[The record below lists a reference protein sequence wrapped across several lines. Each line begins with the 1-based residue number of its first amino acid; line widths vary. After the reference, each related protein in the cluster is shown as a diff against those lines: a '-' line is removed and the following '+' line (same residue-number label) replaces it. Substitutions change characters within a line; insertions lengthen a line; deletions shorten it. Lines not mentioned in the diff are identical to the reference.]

1 MVKNITAVHINSI
14 KDLPHEKGIYSC
26 CGIQLMIWVD
36 KNMHI
41 MLVTAFMPVN
51 QPCGRIWLLNA
62 TGNADA
68 TGQSKATQLS
78 LHSSEYQKTRLSAYQ
93 SWPSQSAEMTFSG

>member
-78 LHSSEYQKTRLSAYQ
+78 LHRNIKRQGYQHIKVGQA
-93 SWPSQSAEMTFSG
+93 SQQK